1 MSLVSTT
8 IKNVVSTNNSTT
20 TPLNSGNSFTGTW
33 EEAYIYNSLEVAL
46 ITDQASTLQ
55 VQFSPDATNID
66 TTLTYSVEANL
77 NEVHRLTI
85 TRRYFRIIITN
96 TSASNQTFLRCQV
109 MLGSFQTLT
118 SALNSS
124 VQNDADSLLTRGIS
138 EELTIASGLLIGYSI
153 VNKFGLN
160 PDIDMAGNEDIWGG
174 DGFYTGFPNSSVTP
188 EILRIV
194 STSTADTLAGTGA
207 RIIRVTGLDANY
219 NIQSENINLNG
230 TGVANSVNTY
240 RRVHTAQIISVGS
253 GGVNAGAITVS
264 YNTTTT
270 TVFLI
275 MSIGRNQTNCS
286 AYTVPAGYTAYMR
299 KIQSACGTSSNVA
312 LDGNIWTRSFDGVF
326 RSRRPFYISDTSS
339 LNDTI
344 YGGLAFTEKSD
355 IIIRINTCSGTN
367 VPVNAGYDLVLSK
380 NL

>member
-8 IKNVVSTNNSTT
+8 IKNAISTNNSTT
-20 TPLNSGNSFTGTW
+20 TPLNSGNSFTGAW
-33 EEAYIYNSLEVAL
+33 EEGYIYNSLEVAL
-46 ITDQASTLQ
+46 LTDQTSTLQ

-124 VQNDADSLLTRGIS
+124 VQNDADSILTRGIS
-138 EELTIASGLLIGYSI
+138 EELTIASGLLIGYST

-160 PDIDMAGNEDIWGG
+160 PDIDTAGNEDIWGG
-174 DGFYTGFPNSSVTP
+174 NGFYTGFPNSSVTP

-207 RIIRVTGLDANY
+207 RTIRVTGLDANY
-219 NIQSENINLNG
+219 NIQSEDINMNG
-230 TGVANSVNTY
+230 TSVVNSVNTY
-240 RRVHTAQIISVGS
+240 RRVHTAQIIAAGS

-264 YNTTTT
+264 YNTTTSI
-270 TVFLI
+270 VFLT
-275 MSIGRNQTNCS
+275 MAIGRNQTNCS

-299 KIQSACGTSSNVA
+299 TLHSACGTTVNVA
-312 LDGNIWTRSFDGVF
+312 VDGNIWTRSFDGVF
-326 RSRRPFYISDTSS
+326 RSRRPFYISDTIK
-339 LNDTI
+339 LDDK
-344 YGGLAFTEKSD
+344 YMA
-355 IIIRINTCSGTN
+355 
-367 VPVNAGYDLVLSK
+367 DLFLQKRVIL
-380 NL
+380 